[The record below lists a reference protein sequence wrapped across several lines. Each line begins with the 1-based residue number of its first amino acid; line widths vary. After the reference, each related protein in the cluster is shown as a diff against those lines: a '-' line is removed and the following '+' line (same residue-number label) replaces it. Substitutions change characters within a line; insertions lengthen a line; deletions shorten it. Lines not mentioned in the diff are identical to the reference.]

1 VRISTKAAGEPA
13 GPLRHARLPSLTGLR
28 WLAAFMVWGFHLQL
42 VNPTSNDVLSSLLQ
56 AFSMGGVGVSFFFVL
71 SGFVLVWSAP
81 PGDTVGAFLQ
91 RRFAKIYP
99 NHAVAFVCAIV
110 LVVVSG
116 AAVSGSAVLSN
127 LLLINGWLFQ
137 PGYPNA
143 INPVSWTLCCEAF
156 FYLILP
162 FLLPRLRRVNSEQL
176 YLALALIPVA
186 ALLIAAALREWVPDQ
201 YVPVVGFFPPMRY
214 HEFLVGVLVGELVV
228 RRQWRGPGLWPSTA
242 LVVIAYIAHSWVDLS
257 VIVPMAFVAFIA
269 AAAATD
275 LRGGWSPWRWRPLVL
290 LGEVSYA
297 FYLLHH
303 LVMTAAVE
311 VLEWADPG
319 RRFWFG
325 HQPVLGGAGLF
336 VGGTLLVAVLLAFA
350 MYYGVERPM
359 MRVLRR
365 RPPVRATE
373 APPPVAAPVPAE
385 ALL

>member
-1 VRISTKAAGEPA
+1 
-13 GPLRHARLPSLTGLR
+13 
-28 WLAAFMVWGFHLQL
+28 
-42 VNPTSNDVLSSLLQ
+42 VLSSLLQ
-56 AFSMGGVGVSFFFVL
+56 AFAMGGVGVSFFFVL

-81 PGDTVGAFLQ
+81 PADTTRAFLQ

-110 LVVVSG
+110 LIVATG
-116 AAVSGSAVLSN
+116 AAVSWGAVLSN
-127 LLLINGWLFQ
+127 LLLINSWIFQ

-156 FYLILP
+156 FYLTLP
-162 FLLPRLRRVNSEQL
+162 FLLPRLRRVSAKQL
-176 YLALALIPVA
+176 YAALALIPLPA
-186 ALLIAAALREWVPDQ
+186 YLIATALREYVPDQ
-201 YVPVVGFFPPMRY
+201 YVPVIGFFPPMRY

-228 RRQWRGPGLWPSTA
+228 RRRWRGPGLWPSTA
-242 LVVIAYIAHSWVDLS
+242 LVVIAYIAHSWLDLS
-257 VIVPMAFVAFIA
+257 VIVPIVFAAFIA

-290 LGEVSYA
+290 LGEASYA

-303 LVMTAAVE
+303 LVMTSALA
-311 VLEWADPG
+311 VLERADPG

-336 VGGTLLVAVLLAFA
+336 VGGTLVVAVLLAFA

-365 RPPVRATE
+365 RPPARDTQ
-373 APPPVAAPVPAE
+373 PPPSAAGAPVPAE